1 METILNEELRMKNE
15 ELGRVRARDSHRC
28 SRPFRWLALRLRT
41 FRNSFVGDRRIR
53 QRLRVFTFLILNS
66 SFLIPSSAFADASD
80 YRDMLATLELAR
92 SAKAAKQLAAQA
104 EMYASAESFA
114 DLRLWYL
121 RNTQPKIF
129 IEIETASNATDMG
142 YFRLDFNDAGK
153 LGKLRMLREEF
164 GVK

>member
-1 METILNEELRMKNE
+1 MKTDFNLTKNEKRRTKNELRLCHSRRKN
-15 ELGRVRARDSHRC
+15 ST
-28 SRPFRWLALRLRT
+28 LAALPPMLSQVLPNVSAA
-41 FRNSFVGDRRIR
+41 FLKCILAFFV
-53 QRLRVFTFLILNS
+53 LNS
-66 SFLIPSSAFADASD
+66 SFFVPSANADASD
-80 YRDMLATLELAR
+80 YRAMLATLELAR

-129 IEIETASNATDMG
+129 VEIETASNATDMG
-142 YFRLDFNDAGK
+142 YFRLDFNEAGK

>member
-1 METILNEELRMKNE
+1 MKKCFVMILA
-15 ELGRVRARDSHRC
+15 V
-28 SRPFRWLALRLRT
+28 LAA
-41 FRNSFVGDRRIR
+41 SA
-53 QRLRVFTFLILNS
+53 
-66 SFLIPSSAFADASD
+66 AFADG

-92 SAKAAKQLAAQA
+92 SAKAAKQLAATA

-129 IEIETASNATDMG
+129 VEIETASNATDMG
-142 YFRLDFNDAGK
+142 YFRLDYNDAGK